1 MRFYGYLTK
10 KPRRRRTEAVDI
22 PIASGITNGVN
33 ILSFSHDTKTELC
46 RLAPDSKCCAIAEC
60 YGMLLFG
67 NTFSARE
74 IRIITGNQSLGIRL
88 TEQFSHAFSIEFDAQ
103 PEPGKT
109 GKQAYIISD
118 PGKLSSVFET
128 YGFSP
133 ESLLAHHVNLSVLEE
148 ECCRRSFVRG
158 AFLTGGA
165 ITNPEKSYH
174 LELVTDHF
182 NVSRE
187 TYSLLLDM
195 GFLPKETARS
205 GNYVIYFKQSTA
217 IEDFLTLIGAPL
229 HAMGLMSAK
238 IEKDMRNSVN
248 RKVNCDT
255 ANVAKTVDASAVQID
270 AIRKIMTAG
279 VFEALP
285 EKIRQTASL
294 RLQNPELS
302 LKELAE
308 ISTPPVTKSCLN
320 HRLRRL
326 VEVSAA
332 MKVNPEKS

>member
-1 MRFYGYLTK
+1 
-10 KPRRRRTEAVDI
+10 
-22 PIASGITNGVN
+22 
-33 ILSFSHDTKTELC
+33 LSFSYDTKTELC
-46 RLAPDSKCCAIAEC
+46 KYIPDGKCCAIAEC
-60 YGMLLFG
+60 YGILLYG
-67 NTFSARE
+67 NTFNARE
-74 IRIITGNQSLGIRL
+74 IRIITGNQNLGKRL
-88 TEQFSHAFSIEFDAQ
+88 VERFYRAFSVSLDIL
-103 PEPGKT
+103 PESGKT
-109 GKQAYIISD
+109 GKQAYIIND
-118 PGKLSSVFET
+118 PKKLDRIFET

-133 ESLLAHHVNLSVLEE
+133 GSLLAHHVNLGVIEE
-148 ECCRRSFVRG
+148 ECCRRSFIRG

-195 GFLPKETARS
+195 EFFPKETTRS
-205 GNYVIYFKQSTA
+205 GNNVVYFKQSSA
-217 IEDFLTLIGAPL
+217 IKDFLTLVGAPL
-229 HAMGLMSAK
+229 HAMQLMSAK

-255 ANVAKTVDASAVQID
+255 ANVAKTVDASAAQID
-270 AIRKIMTAG
+270 AIRIIEEAG

-285 EKIRQTASL
+285 EKLRKTASL

-302 LKELAE
+302 IKELAD

-320 HRLRRL
+320 HRLRKL
-326 VEVSAA
+326 VELSE
-332 MKVNPEKS
+332 MKPH

>member
-1 MRFYGYLTK
+1 
-10 KPRRRRTEAVDI
+10 
-22 PIASGITNGVN
+22 
-33 ILSFSHDTKTELC
+33 LSFSYDTKTELC
-46 RLAPDSKCCAIAEC
+46 KYIPDGKCCAIAEC
-60 YGMLLFG
+60 YGILLYG
-67 NTFSARE
+67 NTFNARE
-74 IRIITGNQSLGIRL
+74 IRIITGNQNLGKRL
-88 TEQFSHAFSIEFDAQ
+88 VERFYRAFSVSLDIL
-103 PEPGKT
+103 PESGKT
-109 GKQAYIISD
+109 GKQAYIIND
-118 PGKLSSVFET
+118 PKKLDRIFET

-133 ESLLAHHVNLSVLEE
+133 GSLLAHHVNLGVIEE
-148 ECCRRSFVRG
+148 ECCRRSFIRG

-195 GFLPKETARS
+195 EFFPKETTRS
-205 GNYVIYFKQSTA
+205 GNNVVYFKQSSA
-217 IEDFLTLIGAPL
+217 IEDFLTLVGAPL
-229 HAMGLMSAK
+229 HAMQLMSAK

-255 ANVAKTVDASAVQID
+255 ANVAKTVDASAAQID
-270 AIRKIMTAG
+270 AIRIIEEAG

-285 EKIRQTASL
+285 EKLRKTASL

-302 LKELAE
+302 IKELAD

-320 HRLRRL
+320 HRLRKL
-326 VEVSAA
+326 VELSE
-332 MKVNPEKS
+332 MKPH